1 MKAKLKY
8 FLEML
13 KTSFW
18 FLPLFIIL
26 LSIGLAFWLVYT
38 DTRLSPDPKGFL
50 SYFFSG
56 GAESARKVLNMI
68 AGAMLGVA
76 GTVFSIT
83 LVALTLASSQ
93 FGARLLRNFMYDRLN
108 QIVLGTYVATF
119 IYCMLVLKTVKS
131 EMDAEFVPNLSV
143 MVAMI
148 LAVANI
154 FLLIVFI
161 HHISVSIQADHVIS
175 DVNHKLVKSIR
186 TLFPEELGE
195 EQNNEEKSL
204 SLYQEVK
211 KSFPSPEVVECA
223 SSGYL
228 QAIDNDGLLDLTVKF
243 ELFLSL
249 NHRPGDFLVENEPLV
264 VVYSK
269 KPCNDE
275 LKEKIRD
282 TFVIGKVRTPL
293 QDTEFSIH
301 QLVEVAA
308 RALSPGV
315 NDPFTAITCIDNLT
329 ASLCYL
335 TGVKFPTAW
344 RYDEEGRLRMRVNP
358 VNFAGMMDA
367 AFNQIRQYGK
377 DSPSVII
384 RLMEGLVTIN
394 RFATL
399 PDHSKAVERHA
410 KMVLNAAEEAISEEN
425 DLNDL
430 RERFNKIKEA

>member
-8 FLEML
+8 FVELI

-18 FLPLFIIL
+18 FLPLVIIL
-26 LSIGLAFWLVYT
+26 SAIGLAFLLIYF
-38 DTRLSPDPKGFL
+38 DLRASFEPKGFL
-50 SYFFSG
+50 VYFLSG
-56 GAESARKVLNMI
+56 GAVSARNVLSI
-68 AGAMLGVA
+68 IGSAMLGVA

-93 FGARLLRNFMYDRLN
+93 FGARLLRNFMYDQLN
-108 QIVLGTYVATF
+108 QVVLGTYVATF

-131 EMDAEFVPNLSV
+131 EMDIEFVPNLSI

-154 FLLIVFI
+154 FLLIIYI
-161 HHISVSIQADHVIS
+161 HHISVSIQADHVVS
-175 DVNHKLVKSIR
+175 DVSQKLTKSIK

-195 EQNNEEKSL
+195 EQGSEKKNKELYEEL
-204 SLYQEVK
+204 I
-211 KSFPSPEVVECA
+211 KSFPSPEVVDCPR
-223 SSGYL
+223 SGYL
-228 QAIDNDGLLDLTVKF
+228 QAIDNDGLIDLSVKYD
-243 ELFLSL
+243 LFLSL
-249 NHRPGDFLVENEPLV
+249 NHRPGNFLVENEPLV
-264 VVYSK
+264 EVYSK

-282 TFVIGKVRTPL
+282 TFVLGKVRTPL

-308 RALSPGV
+308 RALSPGI

-335 TGVKFPTAW
+335 TGVKFPSAW
-344 RYDEEGRLRMRVNP
+344 RHDEEGRLRMKVNP
-358 VNFAGMMDA
+358 VTFAGMMDA

-384 RLMEGLVTIN
+384 RLMEGLVTIK
-394 RFATL
+394 RFSTL
-399 PDHSKAVERHA
+399 SDHSGSVIRHA
-410 KMVLNAAEEAISEEN
+410 KMVLNAAEEAITEEN
-425 DLNDL
+425 DLNDV
-430 RERFNKIKEA
+430 RERFRKIKGA